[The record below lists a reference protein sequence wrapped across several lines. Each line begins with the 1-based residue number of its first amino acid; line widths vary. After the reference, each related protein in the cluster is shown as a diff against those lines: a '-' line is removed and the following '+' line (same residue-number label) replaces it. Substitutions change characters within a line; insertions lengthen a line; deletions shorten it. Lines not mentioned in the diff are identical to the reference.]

1 MTLFKT
7 VDFGPGYE
15 SLATVG
21 YTLLNPDGS
30 EKQVRTTTGV
40 INIAQAVYGC
50 NMTLD
55 ADWKGTILWDSGGG
69 VPLYASDDFNYAEAS
84 LGVAG
89 AVWDQ
94 TTSAHVS
101 AGSFGEWVQN
111 RLLTVAKFLGL
122 K

>member
-15 SLATVG
+15 SLGTVG
-21 YTLLNPDGS
+21 YVLYNPNGS
-30 EKQVRTTTGV
+30 VKQVRTTSGV
-40 INIAQAVYGC
+40 VNISQATYGC

-55 ADWKGTILWDSGGG
+55 ADWKGSIVWDTGGAS
-69 VPLYASDDFNYAEAS
+69 PIYASDDFNYAEAS

-94 TTSAHVS
+94 PTSAHVG
-101 AGSFGEWVQN
+101 AGSFGEWVKN
-111 RLLTVAKFLGL
+111 GLLSFAKFIGL